1 MKRTPGH
8 AEWLV
13 ALAAL
18 ARLEARIAELQA
30 ALDEEL
36 RADGVVARAHLARA
50 EAAEAEVL
58 KLTQEARSLLARIA
72 EQQEWIDRVSVQ
84 STEAATAADAA
95 ETRNADLYEKYQEH
109 ARDWD
114 ADREALTAV
123 LRELEDAV
131 RAVLRTD
138 IWICD
143 SPFHGPTLTFNG
155 TTKTQVWDN
164 LAAALATSE
173 QARVEEGAK

>member
-1 MKRTPGH
+1 MSAEDFAVVREALVGPGGMKRTPGH

-18 ARLEARIAELQA
+18 ARLEARIAEYENAITWCTSCLNCSKLIDTNYAQYV
-30 ALDEEL
+30 EL
-36 RADGVVARAHLARA
+36 
-50 EAAEAEVL
+50 
-58 KLTQEARSLLARIA
+58 
-72 EQQEWIDRVSVQ
+72 EQSKTRV
-84 STEAATAADAA
+84 
-95 ETRNADLYEKYQEH
+95 
-109 ARDWD
+109 
-114 ADREALTAV
+114 EALTAV

-173 QARVEEGAK
+173 AELERMADTIQLDKGK

>member
-1 MKRTPGH
+1 LIDTNY
-8 AEWLV
+8 AQYVE
-13 ALAAL
+13 
-18 ARLEARIAELQA
+18 LEQS
-30 ALDEEL
+30 
-36 RADGVVARAHLARA
+36 
-50 EAAEAEVL
+50 
-58 KLTQEARSLLARIA
+58 KT
-72 EQQEWIDRVSVQ
+72 RV
-84 STEAATAADAA
+84 
-95 ETRNADLYEKYQEH
+95 
-109 ARDWD
+109 
-114 ADREALTAV
+114 EALTAV

-173 QARVEEGAK
+173 QARTEEGA